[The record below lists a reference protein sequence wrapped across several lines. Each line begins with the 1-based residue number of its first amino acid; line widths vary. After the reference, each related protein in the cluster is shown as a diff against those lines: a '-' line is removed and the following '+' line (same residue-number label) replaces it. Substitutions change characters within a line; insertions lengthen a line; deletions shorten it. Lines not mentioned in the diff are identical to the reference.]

1 MNKKL
6 VLSVFFILAIFMSA
20 TYTNAVSADT
30 TAPEPSTTIV
40 ISQVYGGGGG
50 TGTYLFDYVEL
61 FNISNSPQSLNGL
74 SLVYGSATGQFGSV
88 ATNIVALP
96 NVTLQPGQHFLVQLG
111 AAGTAGANL
120 PVTPDFVSTN
130 ITASNSSG
138 KIAFVTRA
146 FTPNTC
152 GATATPCNLPNAAI
166 IDVVSYGAA
175 NNGEGNTTAGN
186 GTALTSTQGAV
197 RAGNGCTDT
206 DNNNNDF
213 AVATAPVPRNLAAPA
228 TPCGGAQRGTLFDF
242 TGSGR
247 TSFVTLALPVDGLI
261 TWKIAANP
269 ALPGPNNAFI
279 RKFDFGRVGD
289 GQTFGDAIV
298 ANDYI
303 GDLKTE
309 VAVYRDTDSTY
320 YLAQT
325 PTGTGGVTL
334 ARAQPWGN
342 GATDTPGG
350 EGDYDGDGKADFTSV
365 RVSGGSITWYILSSS
380 TNAMKAINFGTI
392 TGVTGPSVFP
402 GADFTGDGRDELVY
416 VFRNAAGTAVTYN
429 IGDANTG
436 AGIITRTFGNFL
448 TDYSVAPDDYTGDGR
463 ADFVAVRATGAGP
476 NLIWYVNNSVTNA
489 ITATTFGVGGFSA
502 TASDV
507 PVRGDYDG
515 DGRHDIAVW
524 RPSNQTF
531 YWINSTNGSLQS
543 QQFGDAGDTP
553 LGSFGLY

>member
-1 MNKKL
+1 LNTTFGGL
-6 VLSVFFILAIFMSA
+6 TPAQANGTWTLTFRDRGA
-20 TYTNAVSADT
+20 AD
-30 TAPEPSTTIV
+30 V
-40 ISQVYGGGGG
+40 
-50 TGTYLFDYVEL
+50 
-61 FNISNSPQSLNGL
+61 
-74 SLVYGSATGQFGSV
+74 GSV
-88 ATNIVALP
+88 
-96 NVTLQPGQHFLVQLG
+96 
-111 AAGTAGANL
+111 TAANL
-120 PVTPDFVSTN
+120 TLNPT
-130 ITASNSSG
+130 G
-138 KIAFVTRA
+138 
-146 FTPNTC
+146 
-152 GATATPCNLPNAAI
+152 
-166 IDVVSYGAA
+166 VV
-175 NNGEGNTTAGN
+175 
-186 GTALTSTQGAV
+186 
-197 RAGNGCTDT
+197 
-206 DNNNNDF
+206 
-213 AVATAPVPRNLAAPA
+213 
-228 TPCGGAQRGTLFDF
+228 RGTLFDF

-247 TSFVTLALPVDGLI
+247 TSFVTLALPVNGLI

-289 GQTFGDAIV
+289 NSSFGDTIV

-342 GATDTPGG
+342 GATDTAGG
-350 EGDYDGDGKADFTSV
+350 EGDYDGDGKADFTVV
-365 RVSGGSITWYILSSS
+365 RVPATSLIWYILSSS
-380 TNAMKAINFGTI
+380 TNTMKAITFGDI
-392 TGVTGPSVFP
+392 TAATVEPSIFP
-402 GADFTGDGRDELVY
+402 GADFNGDGRDELIYVY
-416 VFRNAAGTAVTYN
+416 HNAAGTAVTYN

-436 AGIITRTFGNFL
+436 AGVLTRTFGNFN

-463 ADFVAVRATGAGP
+463 ADFVAIRATGAGP
-476 NLIWYVNNSVTNA
+476 NLIWYVNNTATNV

-502 TASDV
+502 TTSDR

-531 YWINSTNGSLQS
+531 YWINSSNGSLQS
-543 QQFGDAGDTP
+543 QQFGDAGDRP

>member
-1 MNKKL
+1 MILKKNAKNLRAPLTVFAMFALAVAILWFGANNSKIKAASNGDAANSPEATFAGTGVGAIPDTTTSGTFGAPL
-6 VLSVFFILAIFMSA
+6 VVSFAVTGVTGNVTDVSLDVTMTHTWIGDLEVILTSPGGTRSLVIFSRVGA
-20 TYTNAVSADT
+20 TTDIGGGDSSNLGGTYTFSDAA
-30 TAPEPSTTIV
+30 
-40 ISQVYGGGGG
+40 
-50 TGTYLFDYVEL
+50 TGT
-61 FNISNSPQSLNGL
+61 NIW
-74 SLVYGSATGQFGSV
+74 T
-88 ATNIVALP
+88 
-96 NVTLQPGQHFLVQLG
+96 
-111 AAGTAGANL
+111 
-120 PVTPDFVSTN
+120 
-130 ITASNSSG
+130 
-138 KIAFVTRA
+138 
-146 FTPNTC
+146 
-152 GATATPCNLPNAAI
+152 
-166 IDVVSYGAA
+166 
-175 NNGEGNTTAGN
+175 
-186 GTALTSTQGAV
+186 
-197 RAGNGCTDT
+197 
-206 DNNNNDF
+206 
-213 AVATAPVPRNLAAPA
+213 VATAAACTTDCVVAPGTYRTTAAGGVQTNPAPVTSLNTTFGGLTPAQANGTWTLTFRDRGAADVGSVTAANLTLNP
-228 TPCGGAQRGTLFDF
+228 TGVVRGTLFDF

-247 TSFVTLALPVDGLI
+247 TSFVTLALPVNGLI

-289 GQTFGDAIV
+289 NSSFGDTIV

-342 GATDTPGG
+342 GATDTAGG
-350 EGDYDGDGKADFTSV
+350 EGDYDGDGKADFTVV
-365 RVSGGSITWYILSSS
+365 RVPATSLIWYILSSS
-380 TNAMKAINFGTI
+380 TNTMKAITFGDI
-392 TGVTGPSVFP
+392 TAATVEPSIFP
-402 GADFTGDGRDELVY
+402 GADFNGDGRDELIYVY
-416 VFRNAAGTAVTYN
+416 HNAAGTAVTYN

-436 AGIITRTFGNFL
+436 AGVLTRTFGNFN

-463 ADFVAVRATGAGP
+463 ADFVAIRATGAGP
-476 NLIWYVNNSVTNA
+476 NLIWYVNNTATNV

-502 TASDV
+502 TTSDR

-531 YWINSTNGSLQS
+531 YWINSSNGSLQS
-543 QQFGDAGDTP
+543 QQFGDAGDRP